1 MVGHVFN
8 VTFSL
13 TFIRHAT
20 SVTYKMQIQKIN
32 SIIQKIKQPSP
43 ESIQLAI
50 GELIYD
56 EKEFNEQW
64 KQAVYKTPLQNI
76 KLNIRIIPAEQQ
88 CMVCFLKYHPT
99 QKETA
104 CPQCKSVGA
113 KIISGEEF
121 YIDNV

>member
-1 MVGHVFN
+1 
-8 VTFSL
+8 
-13 TFIRHAT
+13 
-20 SVTYKMQIQKIN
+20 MQTQKIN
-32 SIIQKIKQPSP
+32 SIVQSLLNQNKTYQPV
-43 ESIQLAI
+43 QLAI

-56 EKEFNEQW
+56 EKEFQQHWNLLVNQ
-64 KQAVYKTPLQNI
+64 TPLQNT

-88 CMVCFLKYHPT
+88 CMVCFLKYHPV

-121 YIDNV
+121 YLDEK